1 MRGVCALLLAVAPAA
16 GLHAAA
22 RAAHASGRRPHLR
35 LCAAPPTASDWSFI
49 DAAYLITCDE
59 DDGSNPRLGQARP
72 DSPSARA
79 VTPSSPHPRPP
90 RHLTPRACTLT
101 QALSTLG
108 DIGLRDRV
116 EVRTFARD
124 DGDRIRGCYTSHIA
138 VLQEAAERLAD
149 SPSANVLVLEDN
161 LALSPNL
168 SGDVLRAV
176 QLFCEGSAD
185 GANRRDMV
193 HLAYIM
199 YVPGLSVAR
208 THADNIVQLKCN
220 ADSVR
225 IRRMNSANLPNDQ
238 REFAE

>member
-1 MRGVCALLLAVAPAA
+1 VHHVATADLLRALL
-16 GLHAAA
+16 GKE
-22 RAAHASGRRPHLR
+22 G
-35 LCAAPPTASDWSFI
+35 
-49 DAAYLITCDE
+49 
-59 DDGSNPRLGQARP
+59 
-72 DSPSARA
+72 
-79 VTPSSPHPRPP
+79 
-90 RHLTPRACTLT
+90 
-101 QALSTLG
+101 
-108 DIGLRDRV
+108 RDRV

-161 LALSPNL
+161 LAISPNL

-185 GANRRDMV
+185 GASRRDMV

-225 IRRMNSANLPNDQ
+225 IRRINSENSPNDQ
-238 REFAE
+238 REFAGAGTRHDGVHHHPLGPRRRISRAREQRLRVRRGDTECNGQTLPRRARPYARTVYG

>member
-1 MRGVCALLLAVAPAA
+1 MRGTSHGVRLV
-16 GLHAAA
+16 LHRRGVSHHVRRGRRIQPAA
-22 RAAHASGRRPHLR
+22 RAGEAGFSHRAGRHPVVT
-35 LCAAPPTASDWSFI
+35 APT
-49 DAAYLITCDE
+49 
-59 DDGSNPRLGQARP
+59 
-72 DSPSARA
+72 
-79 VTPSSPHPRPP
+79 PRPP

-185 GANRRDMV
+185 GASRRDMV

-225 IRRMNSANLPNDQ
+225 IRRINSEDSPNEQ
-238 REFAE
+238 RESAE